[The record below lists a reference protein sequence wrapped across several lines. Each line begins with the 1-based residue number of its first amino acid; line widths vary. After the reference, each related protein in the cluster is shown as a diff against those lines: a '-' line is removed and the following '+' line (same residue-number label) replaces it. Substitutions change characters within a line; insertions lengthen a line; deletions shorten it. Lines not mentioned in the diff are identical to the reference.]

1 MTKFV
6 TLQDFY
12 LESALFR
19 TRVWFLIFGVCLLAL
34 ALLSRL
40 LYLQVL
46 QFDYHT
52 TLSERNRIRLE
63 PLPANRGL
71 IRDAKGNLLAENR
84 PTHSLRLVKENI
96 KDPVRTLR
104 ILNTL
109 MQLSEDEQQQV
120 LNIKRVRGRPLQP
133 IAIHFN
139 LTEVEIA
146 RLAVNRYRLP
156 GVMVQADLV
165 RYYPYPE
172 LTAHVLGYVGR
183 INEKDALTLDP
194 VTYAGTNHI
203 GKLGLE
209 RFYEA
214 QLHGEVGYQKVET
227 NARGRELRILE
238 QIDPVPGEE
247 LTLYLDLNIQQVAM
261 TAMAGRRG
269 AVVAIELATGGVKAM
284 VSSPSFDGNPFVTGI
299 DSERYR
305 ALNESD
311 DRPLFN
317 RVLKGQY
324 PPGSTLKPFVGL
336 AGLYYGKTTW
346 QQVVSD
352 PGFFQLDG
360 SEHKYR
366 DWKKG
371 GHGSV
376 DLKKAIAQSCDIFF
390 YRLAHNL
397 GIDQY
402 QQFLQQFGFGLATQI
417 DTGGERLGI
426 LPSREWKQKRFGQ
439 PWFPGETLVVGIGQG
454 YMSATPMQ
462 LAVAVAQLAKKGQP
476 IVPRLVQSATQL
488 ADPRQLDELRA
499 FAGAHSVD
507 PGAEENSD
515 SAQTVAQSENRHQTN
530 PLDQQKRLD
539 KTPVRSQVT
548 LPDSQD
554 WDRMFDAM
562 HEVVHGASGTA
573 KRIAKDIQYQM
584 AGKTGTSQVV
594 AIKQNEKYDAKKLA
608 EIHRDHALFV
618 GFAPLDNPQVA
629 VVVLVENGGSGSGTA
644 APVAREVLDAYL
656 LQDYVVTP
664 VEAEAAH

>member
-12 LESALFR
+12 RESALFR
-19 TRVWFLIFGVCLLAL
+19 RRVWFLVFGVFLLAL

-40 LYLQVL
+40 FYLQVL
-46 QFDYHT
+46 QFDYHS

-63 PLPANRGL
+63 PLPPNRGL

-84 PTHSLRLVKENI
+84 PTHSLSIIKENI
-96 KDPVRTLR
+96 KDPERTLR

-109 MQLSEDEQQQV
+109 LQLSEDEQNQV
-120 LNIKRVRGRPLQP
+120 LNIKRVRGRPFQP

-183 INEKDALTLDP
+183 INEKDEASIDP
-194 VTYAGTNHI
+194 ATYAGTNHI

-209 RFYEA
+209 RFYET

-247 LTLYLDLNIQQVAM
+247 LTLYLDLDMQRVAM
-261 TAMAGRRG
+261 AAMAGRRG
-269 AVVAIELATGGVKAM
+269 AVVAIELATGGVKVM
-284 VSSPSFDGNPFVTGI
+284 LSSPSFDGNPFVTGI
-299 DSERYR
+299 DGPSYR
-305 ALNESD
+305 ALNESE

-336 AGLYYGKTTW
+336 AGLYYGKTSW
-346 QQVVSD
+346 QQVMSD
-352 PGFFQLDG
+352 PGFFQLEG
-360 SEHKYR
+360 SDHKYR

-376 DLKKAIAQSCDIFF
+376 DLKKAMAQSCDIFF
-390 YRLAHNL
+390 YRLANNL
-397 GIDQY
+397 GIDKY
-402 QQFLQQFGFGLATQI
+402 HEFLQQFGFGLATQI
-417 DTGGERLGI
+417 DIGGERLGI

-462 LAVAVAQLAKKGQP
+462 LAVAVAQLANKGHPVQ
-476 IVPRLVQSATQL
+476 PRLLQSMTQL
-488 ADPRQLDELRA
+488 AQHRQLPDLRA
-499 FAGAHSVD
+499 LTSTQEI
-507 PGAEENSD
+507 EEESTTTK
-515 SAQTVAQSENRHQTN
+515 TVEQPQPTEPVQPRH
-530 PLDQQKRLD
+530 
-539 KTPVRSQVT
+539 VVT
-548 LPDSQD
+548 LPDPAD

-562 HEVVHGASGTA
+562 HEVVHGAGGTA
-573 KRIAKDIQYQM
+573 KRISKDIRYQM

-618 GFAPLDNPQVA
+618 GFAPVEKPQIA
-629 VVVLVENGGSGSGTA
+629 VVVLVENGGHGGATA
-644 APVAREVLDAYL
+644 APIAREVLDAYL
-656 LQDYVVTP
+656 IQDYGVNP
-664 VEAEAAH
+664 VDLDTEH